1 MAKPVDPPRLYALA
15 DGDALGLD
23 RLPAAVETMAE
34 AGVEWIQIRA
44 KQAADSVLFALV
56 ESCLVRLEGS
66 GASLWVNDRPD
77 LAALLPVAG
86 VHLGQDDLP
95 PSAAR
100 QVLAS
105 RLRPSGATASRL
117 RPSGATASHLRPS
130 GATVS
135 RLRPSGATA
144 SHLRPSGATC
154 LIGRS
159 THNLEQAQEAEAD
172 ACVDVIAFGPIFAT
186 QSKDRPDPEV
196 GLQKLSQVRRRV
208 AKPLVAI
215 GGIGAGNLAQVLA
228 AGADTVAVLGA
239 VCQGDVAANCQRLR
253 SAIKEA

>member
-117 RPSGATASHLRPS
+117 RPSGAT
-130 GATVS
+130 VS
-135 RLRPSGATA
+135 R
-144 SHLRPSGATC
+144 LRPSGATC